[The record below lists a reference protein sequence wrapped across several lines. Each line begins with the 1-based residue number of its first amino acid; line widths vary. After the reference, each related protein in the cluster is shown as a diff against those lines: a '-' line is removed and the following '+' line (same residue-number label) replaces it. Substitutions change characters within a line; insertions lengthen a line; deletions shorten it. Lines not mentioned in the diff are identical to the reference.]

1 MAKAK
6 KQAAK
11 KTAKKTA
18 AVVAQVAP
26 QVAKA
31 DAQTDEVKGMRCYL
45 VSCGPLTK
53 LAGTNALARA
63 AKTELVEKT
72 GRRKSDATIEDHVI
86 PYGKPNLIAY
96 LNAVRADYEQRLL
109 DSFNPPGAATKV

>member
-1 MAKAK
+1 MAKAKKTAAK

-11 KTAKKTA
+11 PAPA
-18 AVVAQVAP
+18 ATPAAP
-26 QVAKA
+26 E
-31 DAQTDEVKGMRCYL
+31 EVRGMRCYL

-63 AKTELVEKT
+63 AKAELVEKT
-72 GRRKSDATIEDHVI
+72 GRKKSDATIEDHVI

-96 LNAVRADYEQRLL
+96 LNDIRADYEQRLL
-109 DSFNPPGAATKV
+109 DSFNPPGAATRV

>member
-6 KQAAK
+6 KKATSK
-11 KTAKKTA
+11 
-18 AVVAQVAP
+18 P
-26 QVAKA
+26 AKA
-31 DAQTDEVKGMRCYL
+31 PAPAPTPAAPEEVRGMRCYL

-63 AKTELVEKT
+63 AKAELVEKT

-96 LNAVRADYEQRLL
+96 LNAIRADYEQRLL